1 MARVQP
7 PEGAEP
13 EGFAERFAVM
23 REISGYVP
31 NSMLTMALR
40 PKILEA
46 VMSLGTA
53 VMLEPGEVPKGLKW
67 MIAHIVSNA
76 AGCRYCQ
83 AHTAHNAHRAE
94 IPDEKI
100 DQLWS
105 YDRSPLFSAAERAA
119 LDLALAAGQVPN
131 AATDAHFTALKQHF
145 DDGQIVEIVSVISL
159 FGWFNRWNDT
169 MATDLEQGPLGF
181 AGAHLAPTGWEVGN
195 HAGDGQGC
203 GNRGDADRDNS

>member
-1 MARVQP
+1 MARLDP
-7 PEGAEP
+7 PAGPEP

-23 REISGYVP
+23 RQVSGYVP

-40 PKILEA
+40 PKILEGVLA
-46 VMSLGTA
+46 LGTA
-53 VMLEPGEVPKGLKW
+53 VMLEPGAVPRDLKW

-94 IPDEKI
+94 VPAEKV
-100 DQLWS
+100 DALWS
-105 YDRSPLFSAAERAA
+105 YDRSPLFSAAEKAA
-119 LDLALAAGQVPN
+119 LDLALVAGQVPN
-131 AATDAHFTALKQHF
+131 GATDAHFAELKKHF

-169 MATDLEQGPLGF
+169 MATDLEQDPLRF
-181 AGAHLAPTGWEVGN
+181 AEGHLSAAGWEPGN
-195 HAGDGQGC
+195 HGGG
-203 GNRGDADRDNS
+203 

>member
-23 REISGYVP
+23 RQVSGYVP

-46 VMSLGTA
+46 VLGLGTA
-53 VMLEPGEVPKGLKW
+53 VMLEPGAVPLGLKW
-67 MIAHIVSNA
+67 MVAHIVSNA

-94 IPDEKI
+94 ISDEKI
-100 DQLWS
+100 DQLWN

-131 AATDAHFTALKQHF
+131 AATDAHFAALKQHF
-145 DDGQIVEIVSVISL
+145 DDGAIVEIVSVIAL

-169 MATDLEQGPLGF
+169 MATDLEQDPSGF
-181 AGAHLAPTGWEVGN
+181 AREHLAPAGWEVGN
-195 HAGDGQGC
+195 HGGDDGTG
-203 GNRGDADRDNS
+203 GRSKG